1 MLGFFYLK
9 TKYLYINYTAMS
21 KKIMITESQLLRLV
35 ESNKKQ
41 ITESK
46 EEKVIV
52 ETKSEEKTKINESVE
67 KIKADFK
74 RFM

>member
-21 KKIMITESQLLRLV
+21 KKIKITESQLLRLV
-35 ESNKKQ
+35 ESNKTQ

-46 EEKVIV
+46 KAKVV
-52 ETKSEEKTKINESVE
+52 AETKEKIKINESVN

>member
-1 MLGFFYLK
+1 
-9 TKYLYINYTAMS
+9 MS
-21 KKIMITESQLLRLV
+21 KKIIITESQLLRLV
-35 ESNKKQ
+35 ESNKTQ

-46 EEKVIV
+46 KAKVV
-52 ETKSEEKTKINESVE
+52 AETKEKTKINESVN

>member
-1 MLGFFYLK
+1 
-9 TKYLYINYTAMS
+9 MS